1 MPLGGKRYHSY
12 VYAIIMFHNT
22 NKINTIFRKNGT
34 EINSIIT
41 RANGKNQIIVDL
53 YKRLSR
59 LVASIQPL
67 YQLFSDGKFFEVASL
82 LTQPVYE
89 SLSRDFHLLEVDRIK
104 YPEYENIRMSE
115 LRSLQGLYQGIRQY
129 ATLVNTEHALTSAEE
144 CCATLRDPQKL
155 KDYLDMMQ
163 RNRRVFPDST
173 VTVAKATLKPQ
184 YAEYIRLY
192 GYPPGG
198 IFDMDKLSTILISLN
213 ISTST
218 IHPTI

>member
-1 MPLGGKRYHSY
+1 
-12 VYAIIMFHNT
+12 
-22 NKINTIFRKNGT
+22 
-34 EINSIIT
+34 
-41 RANGKNQIIVDL
+41 
-53 YKRLSR
+53 
-59 LVASIQPL
+59 VASIQKL

-89 SLSRDFHLLEVDRIK
+89 SLSRDFRLLEVDEIK
-104 YPEYENIRMSE
+104 YPEYENIRLSE
-115 LRSLQGLYQGIRQY
+115 LRSLQGLYQGVRQY
-129 ATLVNTEHALTSAEE
+129 AILVNTENALTTAEE

-163 RNRRVFPDST
+163 RNRRVFPDSSIT
-173 VTVAKATLKPQ
+173 VTKATLKPQ

-198 IFDMDKLSTILISLN
+198 IFDMDKLSDILISMK

-218 IHPTI
+218 MNPSI